1 MVSIKYK
8 AGNNLNLDQF
18 IELYIT
24 STLGER
30 RPVHNREV
38 MKAMLEN
45 ADLIVTAWDGDKLV
59 GITRTLTDFSNVAYL
74 ADLAVH
80 LDYQKKGIGKEL
92 IKRIRAALKPTCS
105 IVLISAPKA
114 NEYYPKIGFM
124 HNPRAWTLDPIEKP

>member
-45 ADLIVTAWDGDKLV
+45 ADLIVTAWDGAKLV

-80 LDYQKKGIGKEL
+80 LDYQKKG
-92 IKRIRAALKPTCS
+92 
-105 IVLISAPKA
+105 
-114 NEYYPKIGFM
+114 
-124 HNPRAWTLDPIEKP
+124 